1 MKNKDKVTIAVLER
15 EIVDLR
21 EGMRKMTLA
30 LADER
35 RRAVDLERELGIAK
49 RDAVQANDEVIK
61 QQEFQS
67 RAHETIERLGKV
79 ALALTEK

>member
-1 MKNKDKVTIAVLER
+1 MKNKDKVTVADLER
-15 EIVDLR
+15 EIADLR
-21 EGMRKMTLA
+21 KGMRNLTIA
-30 LADER
+30 LAQER
-35 RRAVDLERELGIAK
+35 QRVVDLERELGIAK
-49 RDAVQANDEVIK
+49 RDTVQANDEVIK